1 LWLNTEISTE
11 IIVAISAAIVS
22 VVSAVLSVV
31 AGTRVTQLEHRLALQ
46 REEVTRKRQLH
57 DIMGRYRQPVL
68 RAAVDL
74 QSRFYNIV
82 QNRFL
87 HRYFVASESD
97 PVGYATASTLYV
109 IAEYLGWVEILRREV
124 QYLDL
129 GDLEANRRMTDLLEE
144 ISQWFL
150 IDHLDDAFRLFR
162 GEQRA
167 IGELMLIIRPADELA
182 RYECMGFAAF
192 TQKLEDHDFAKWFT
206 RLTND
211 VERLANCKD
220 VRQQRVLNLQH
231 ALIDLIDFLDPD
243 CARVPASRR
252 QKIP

>member
-1 LWLNTEISTE
+1 MSTE

-31 AGTRVTQLEHRLALQ
+31 AGTRVTQLEHRLAVQ
-46 REEVTRKRQLH
+46 RDEQARRIQLE
-57 DIMGRYRQPVL
+57 DVMARYRQPVL
-68 RAAVDL
+68 RSAVDL

-87 HRYFVASESD
+87 QRYFFASESD
-97 PVGYATASTLYV
+97 RAYAITSTLYV

-144 ISQWFL
+144 ITSWFL
-150 IDHLDDAFRLFR
+150 TDRIEDAFRLFR

-167 IGELMLIIRPADELA
+167 IGELMLVARPSDELA
-182 RYECMGFAAF
+182 RYECMGIAAF
-192 TQKLEDHDFAKWFT
+192 TQKLKDDNFATWFA

-211 VERLANCKD
+211 VERLAGCD
-220 VRQQRVLNLQH
+220 EVREQRVLKLQH
-231 ALIDLIDFLDPD
+231 ALIDLIDFLDPQL
-243 CARVPASRR
+243 ARVPASRR
-252 QKIP
+252 QKLP

>member
-1 LWLNTEISTE
+1 
-11 IIVAISAAIVS
+11 
-22 VVSAVLSVV
+22 
-31 AGTRVTQLEHRLALQ
+31 
-46 REEVTRKRQLH
+46 
-57 DIMGRYRQPVL
+57 MGRYRQPVL
-68 RAAVDL
+68 RSAVDL

-82 QNRFL
+82 ENRFL
-87 HRYFVASESD
+87 RRYFSTGSGASESD
-97 PVGYATASTLYV
+97 RAYATTSTLYV

-144 ISQWFL
+144 ITSLFL
-150 IDHLDDAFRLFR
+150 TDRIDDAFRLFR

-167 IGELMLIIRPADELA
+167 IGEIMLIARPSDELV

-192 TQKLEDHDFAKWFT
+192 TQELESDDFSKWFA
-206 RLTND
+206 RLTSD
-211 VERLANCKD
+211 VERLANRED
-220 VRQQRVLNLQH
+220 VRERRVLQLQS

-252 QKIP
+252 QKIL